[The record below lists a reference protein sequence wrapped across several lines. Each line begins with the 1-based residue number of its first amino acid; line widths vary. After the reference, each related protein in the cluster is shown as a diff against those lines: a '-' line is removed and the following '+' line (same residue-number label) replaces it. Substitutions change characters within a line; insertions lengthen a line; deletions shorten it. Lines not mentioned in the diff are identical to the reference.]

1 MPRVPVPGDVR
12 HLELEFCGPREGLEI
27 IPRILL
33 RGEPGEVKKQ
43 GLPPSRRWIGKCVC
57 DLQEGCP
64 LWGQSLITFSSVY
77 KRRLKPWT
85 LWPCLPGKGGSIGPN
100 VHHLVSSPVPV
111 VRGLCGGGLLVA
123 EACEGRVGP
132 PSGPSVTPFPRVGF
146 LSALPAPAS
155 NFTLHSPF
163 RLRRA
168 SSPLS
173 CSYDHDPVAFPLQRD
188 RASLLSRFPLHFT
201 LMLRPL
207 SVFCGS
213 VHGLSPSPSCVRG
226 PSSCIMAPFLTTL
239 RSASSSCSLWLFSP
253 LRSKRE
259 ASRRPL
265 VYAVA
270 SAPTERGGRTV
281 LEDL

>member
-12 HLELEFCGPREGLEI
+12 HLKLEFCGPREGLEI

-33 RGEPGEVKKQ
+33 RGEPGEVKQQ
-43 GLPPSRRWIGKCVC
+43 GLPPSRRWIGKSVC

-85 LWPCLPGKGGSIGPN
+85 PWPCLPGKGGSIGPN

-111 VRGLCGGGLLVA
+111 VRGLCVGGLLVA

-188 RASLLSRFPLHFT
+188 RASLLSRFPPPLHSDAATPFCV
-201 LMLRPL
+201 LWQCPWPL
-207 SVFCGS
+207 PFPVLCPWPLFLYHGS
-213 VHGLSPSPSCVRG
+213 VPHYTP
-226 PSSCIMAPFLTTL
+226 L
-239 RSASSSCSLWLFSP
+239 RFVFLFS
-253 LRSKRE
+253 
-259 ASRRPL
+259 
-265 VYAVA
+265 VA
-270 SAPTERGGRTV
+270 FLSTV
-281 LEDL
+281 FQT